1 MERQSE
7 RWLMLDIFNYE
18 FMRRAFIVGTLL
30 AVILPCMGQTIL
42 LKRLSMMGDTLSHS
56 SLAGVAIGLCAGIN
70 PLAGSIIACIAA
82 GLSIE
87 FIRNKLKAYQEIS
100 TLIILAASIGI
111 AGIFTSFTK
120 NSNSI
125 SSYLFGSIVT
135 ITDMEFYMV
144 IGVSAGVVIV
154 YKLIYNRL
162 YLAVFDPKAAPI
174 LGINTKVINFVFT
187 FLSAV
192 AISISAKS
200 IGSLIVSS
208 LLVIP
213 VICAMQFTRTY
224 KQTLFTSIGLS
235 IAFVYAGLIVSY
247 IHNLKPGSVIV
258 LIAVGVLITAML
270 FRKKH

>member
-1 MERQSE
+1 M
-7 RWLMLDIFNYE
+7 
-18 FMRRAFIVGTLL
+18 
-30 AVILPCMGQTIL
+30 
-42 LKRLSMMGDTLSHS
+42 
-56 SLAGVAIGLCAGIN
+56 
-70 PLAGSIIACIAA
+70 
-82 GLSIE
+82 
-87 FIRNKLKAYQEIS
+87 
-100 TLIILAASIGI
+100 IILAASIGI

-162 YLAVFDPKAAPI
+162 YLAVFD
-174 LGINTKVINFVFT
+174 
-187 FLSAV
+187 SAV
-192 AISISAKS
+192 AISISAKT